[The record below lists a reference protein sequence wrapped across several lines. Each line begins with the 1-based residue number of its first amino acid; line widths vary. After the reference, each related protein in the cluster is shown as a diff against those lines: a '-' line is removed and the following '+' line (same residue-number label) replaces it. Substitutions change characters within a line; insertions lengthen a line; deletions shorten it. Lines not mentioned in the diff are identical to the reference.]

1 MLDADVFLVL
11 LVECFENFA
20 KLASTDRGDQRIA
33 INRAVNQNTQ
43 IHFLPVFNSVL
54 HVVGV
59 CVRPLRHRICVDTRH
74 LHLEN
79 NVSYLHTQ
87 SVKQTI
93 SKAMCNKQSK

>member
-11 LVECFENFA
+11 LVERFENFA

-59 CVRPLRHRICVDTRH
+59 CIRPLRHRICVDTRH

-79 NVSYLHTQ
+79 NMKLSLDAERII
-87 SVKQTI
+87 TI
-93 SKAMCNKQSK
+93 STRIV